1 MSHPQSSRTYRH
13 QHPQALPSRPHSP
26 VRSRCQVPF
35 SCSPQA
41 PLPYKHLPPGSS
53 PLPRSPLQVLSP
65 LRTTLGEHRSPMALM
80 PTGTGPPRCQHV
92 PQVPCFTALFPPD
105 TSPLRCRLLQA
116 PLLHGLLP
124 HSAAG
129 WVARPKILVL
139 YAATPVLSTSSR
151 PSAAGMCPLHHPSP
165 RCTLLRAFLLHCWQQ
180 EMLNSPSPARPLTC
194 CELSLVHRSSGALP
208 QCPFPFREL
217 LGGGSC
223 AAGGCG
229 ALRCFAEP

>member
-26 VRSRCQVPF
+26 VRSCCQVPF

-53 PLPRSPLQVLSP
+53 PLLRSPLQVLSP

-80 PTGTGPPRCQHV
+80 PTGTGPPRCHHV

-129 WVARPKILVL
+129 WVVRPKILVFICCN
-139 YAATPVLSTSSR
+139 
-151 PSAAGMCPLHHPSP
+151 PSALHIFTPRCCGDVSPAPSLPSMHPSP
-165 RCTLLRAFLLHCWQQ
+165 CLSPTL
-180 EMLNSPSPARPLTC
+180 
-194 CELSLVHRSSGALP
+194 V
-208 QCPFPFREL
+208 
-217 LGGGSC
+217 
-223 AAGGCG
+223 AAGDAQQPVPCSSPD
-229 ALRCFAEP
+229 LS